1 MFNTRAPIYNRLI
14 QAKNLLDRP
23 ENCATLSP
31 DSFLTWLNQYC
42 FIEIIICERI
52 GHLVMKLSAQA
63 LRALQELDETGR
75 DAVEDIV
82 RAHIRACRLN
92 GFQPENLERVY
103 QEAIEIIRLEGPPKK
118 ESTASNKYEPT
129 RRYEQYRSPRA
140 L

>member
-1 MFNTRAPIYNRLI
+1 MLHCTPFLPTSSKQKEL
-14 QAKNLLDRP
+14 QLEAKGLVS
-23 ENCATLSP
+23 LS
-31 DSFLTWLNQYC
+31 
-42 FIEIIICERI
+42 
-52 GHLVMKLSAQA
+52 MKLSAHA
-63 LRALQELDETGR
+63 LRALQELDEIGR
-75 DAVEDIV
+75 EAVEQIV

-118 ESTASNKYEPT
+118 DTATPTNKYEPT

>member
-1 MFNTRAPIYNRLI
+1 VYSH
-14 QAKNLLDRP
+14 KNCD
-23 ENCATLSP
+23 TLRDVPS
-31 DSFLTWLNQYC
+31 LKVYKTEELNNK
-42 FIEIIICERI
+42 F
-52 GHLVMKLSAQA
+52 HLKGLVSQMKLSSHA
-63 LRALQELDETGR
+63 LRALQELDEIGR
-75 DAVEDIV
+75 EAVEQIV

-118 ESTASNKYEPT
+118 DPALSANKYEPT

>member
-1 MFNTRAPIYNRLI
+1 
-14 QAKNLLDRP
+14 
-23 ENCATLSP
+23 
-31 DSFLTWLNQYC
+31 
-42 FIEIIICERI
+42 
-52 GHLVMKLSAQA
+52 MKLSAQA
-63 LRALQELDETGR
+63 LRALQELDDTGR
-75 DAVEDIV
+75 DAVEEIV

-118 ESTASNKYEPT
+118 ESASSSKYEPT

>member
-1 MFNTRAPIYNRLI
+1 LKKSSGERNGY
-14 QAKNLLDRP
+14 LL
-23 ENCATLSP
+23 
-31 DSFLTWLNQYC
+31 
-42 FIEIIICERI
+42 
-52 GHLVMKLSAQA
+52 MKLSAQA
-63 LRALQELDETGR
+63 LRALQDLDQTGR
-75 DAVEDIV
+75 EAVEEIV

-118 ESTASNKYEPT
+118 DSANGNKYEPT

>member
-1 MFNTRAPIYNRLI
+1 
-14 QAKNLLDRP
+14 
-23 ENCATLSP
+23 
-31 DSFLTWLNQYC
+31 
-42 FIEIIICERI
+42 
-52 GHLVMKLSAQA
+52 MKLSAQA

-75 DAVEDIV
+75 DAVEEIV

-118 ESTASNKYEPT
+118 ESSSSSKYEPT

>member
-1 MFNTRAPIYNRLI
+1 MPLASRRKNLTRLSII
-14 QAKNLLDRP
+14 KFSGQAKKLCYTASVPSCGSKKQGIITKNQSER
-23 ENCATLSP
+23 TGV
-31 DSFLTWLNQYC
+31 SF
-42 FIEIIICERI
+42 
-52 GHLVMKLSAQA
+52 MKLSAHA
-63 LRALQELDETGR
+63 LRALQELDDNGR
-75 DAVEDIV
+75 DAVEQIV

-118 ESTASNKYEPT
+118 DLAMSANKYEPT